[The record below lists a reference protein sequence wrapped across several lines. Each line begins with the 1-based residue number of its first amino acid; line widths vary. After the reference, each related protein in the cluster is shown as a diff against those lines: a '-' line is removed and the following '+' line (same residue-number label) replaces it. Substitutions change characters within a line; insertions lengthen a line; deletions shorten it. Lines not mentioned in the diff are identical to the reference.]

1 MKRACLLCFL
11 MSILAGCSAPS
22 APEGDPVYGGSVQ
35 SIAGATA
42 AGVIPSGLPARMMVG
57 LFEDTGGSWMRTS
70 GAAWDVR
77 YRYFTKGWVNN
88 WGFGA
93 YDGSWGL
100 GYMRECDQ
108 QRYIPAIQYYQ
119 IFGEPGGGE
128 PATLQKVGNA
138 TTMRSYFG
146 DFKILMQR
154 AKDFG
159 KPVLV
164 LLEADAFGFLQ
175 QQSAGNPNA
184 FAAIAS
190 SGMPELAGLP
200 NTVAGWGL
208 GFLQIKKAV
217 GANNAILGVHLSA
230 WASGKD
236 VAHFNVTDPLQP
248 EVDKVY
254 NFLAPA
260 GIGNNVTG
268 TQYDVLVGDPLDR
281 DADYYRLVQ
290 GQDRWWNASDSASIS
305 SRSFNRYAEWLRL
318 WNVKSQKRWVLW
330 QIPLGNSNHR
340 NVYNNG
346 GSAEGYK
353 DNRPEYFF
361 GNGTAHIAKFGDSG
375 VIGLLFGAGTGGMS
389 SYANDTYTDGQLFMK
404 SRAGAILNAGGVPLA
419 DGRGGGT
426 TCTPVS
432 GSGTG
437 LRGEYFSGKT
447 LSTSL
452 LVRTDATVNFDWGSG
467 APAAAVPANDFSA
480 RWTGQVSPR
489 FTGPTTFFTRS
500 DDGVRLW
507 VNNQLLVDNWTDHG
521 PTENS
526 GSITLTAGQRY
537 DLKLEYYEAGGGAV
551 AQLSWSSTCE
561 TKQAIATAQLFPAA
575 GGTQPPPADPA
586 IYNFESSA
594 QSWTTSGAML
604 TGVASSTDRAYAGG
618 RSLKVS
624 FAGGPG
630 SQTVFVANPA
640 TPAGG
645 LVTFRI
651 WLPSGSPIT
660 AVQPFVLQGAA
671 GGWTWTG
678 SYRAIGS
685 LVTNQWNTI
694 TVSVPANAATPLAQL
709 GVEFT
714 TNGSYTGAAYVD
726 AVSW

>member
-1 MKRACLLCFL
+1 MKRSCLLGFSF
-11 MSILAGCSAPS
+11 SIVLGCGAVPESNDDPS
-22 APEGDPVYGGSVQ
+22 FGQGEQ

-42 AGVIPSGLPARMMVG
+42 LGVIPAGLPARMMVG
-57 LFEDTGGSWMRTS
+57 LFEDTGQTWMKNS
-70 GAAWDVR
+70 AVAWDVR

-108 QRYIPAIQYYQ
+108 QRFIPAIQYYQ

-128 PATLQKVGNA
+128 PATLQKVQNA

-175 QQSAGNPNA
+175 QQAASNPNA
-184 FAAIAS
+184 TAAIAS
-190 SGMPELAGLP
+190 TGMPELAGVP

-208 GFLQIKKAV
+208 AFLQIRKAV
-217 GANNAILGVHLSA
+217 GANNAILGMHLSA

-254 NFLAPA
+254 NFLAPFGLA
-260 GIGNNVTG
+260 SNVTG
-268 TQYDVLVGDPLDR
+268 AQYDVLVGDPLDR

-305 SRSFNRYAEWLRL
+305 SKSFNRYAEWLRL
-318 WNVKSQKRWVLW
+318 WNQKSQKRWVLW
-330 QIPLGNSNHR
+330 QIPLGNSNHK
-340 NVYNNG
+340 NVFNNG

-361 GNGTAHIAKFGDSG
+361 GSGTAHIAKFGDVG
-375 VIGLLFGAGTGGMS
+375 AIALLFGAGTGGMS
-389 SYANDTYTDGQLFMK
+389 SYGNDTYTDGQLFMK

-419 DGRGGGT
+419 DGRGGT

-437 LRGEYFSGKT
+437 LRGEYFSGRT
-447 LSTSL
+447 LATSL
-452 LVRTDATVNFDWGSG
+452 LVRTDAGVNFDWGSG
-467 APAAAVPANDFSA
+467 SPATTVPVNEFSA

-489 FTGPTTFFTRS
+489 FTGPTTFYTRS
-500 DDGVRLW
+500 DDGIRLW
-507 VNNQLLVDNWTDHG
+507 VNNQQLVNNWTDHG

-526 GSITLTAGQRY
+526 GTITLNAGQRY
-537 DLKLEYYEAGGGAV
+537 DIKLEYYEAAGGAV
-551 AQLSWSSTCE
+551 AQLSWSSSCE
-561 TKQAIATAQLFPAA
+561 PKQAIPAAQLYPAA
-575 GGTQPPPADPA
+575 GTAPPADPA
-586 IYNFESSA
+586 VYNFESSA
-594 QSWTTSGAML
+594 QSWTTTGGML
-604 TGVASSTDRAYAGG
+604 TGVASSTDRAFAGVG
-618 RSLKVS
+618 SLKVN
-624 FAGGPG
+624 FAGAAGKQ
-630 SQTVFVANPA
+630 SAFVATPV
-640 TPAGG
+640 TPAGA

-660 AVQPFVLQGAA
+660 AIQPFLLQGAG
-671 GGWTWTG
+671 GGWAWTG
-678 SYRAIGS
+678 SFRTIGQ

-694 TVSVPANAATPLAQL
+694 TVQVPANAVTPLAQL

-714 TNGSYTGAAYVD
+714 TNASYTGAAYID